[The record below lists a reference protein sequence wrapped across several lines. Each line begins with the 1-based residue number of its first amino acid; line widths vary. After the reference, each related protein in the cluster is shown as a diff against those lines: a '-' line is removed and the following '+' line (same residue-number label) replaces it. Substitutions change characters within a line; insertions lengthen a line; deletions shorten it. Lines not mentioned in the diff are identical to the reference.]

1 MANYADITV
10 KIIKGEVPST
20 QDGSQT
26 PSVAKQIKA
35 YIESLDIAT
44 QPIISIST
52 SGGQYDWTVTIV
64 SGLNPYYATD

>member
-35 YIESLDIAT
+35 YIESLNIAT

-64 SGLNPYYATD
+64 SGLNPYYAAD